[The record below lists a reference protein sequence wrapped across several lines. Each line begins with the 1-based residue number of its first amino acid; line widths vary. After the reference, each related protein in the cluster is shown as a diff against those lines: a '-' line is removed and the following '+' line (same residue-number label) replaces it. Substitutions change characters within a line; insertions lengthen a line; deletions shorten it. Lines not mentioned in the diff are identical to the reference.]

1 MRNLLAFLIKNN
13 LILIFIL
20 LMSVSIW
27 MYLNFNSYQRN
38 RLLQATTQITGSV
51 NNSVNNIT
59 TYLNLKQANIQLAE
73 ENAYLRSRMHQEAD
87 TSLTPLIAD
96 TATAFTFISAKVIS
110 NSVNRK
116 YNYFMIN
123 KGRAE
128 GIMQDQGVV
137 SSKGVVGIITEVSEH
152 YSSAISL
159 INLNCQISARLK
171 NTNEIGRLTWLGD
184 DYKTTS
190 LQDIPTHI
198 KVNKGDTVITSG
210 YSHIFQD
217 NLLIGTVD
225 SVSFQ
230 SGDHFY
236 NITIKL
242 AENFNALYH
251 VYTIN
256 NIHKDTIEN
265 LTRLNETHL
274 R

>member
-1 MRNLLAFLIKNN
+1 MHNLFAFLIKNN

-38 RLLQATTQITGSV
+38 RLLQGTTQITGGV
-51 NNSVNNIT
+51 NNSVHNIT
-59 TYLNLKQANIQLAE
+59 TYLHLKEANTQLAE
-73 ENAYLRSRMHQEAD
+73 ENAYLRSRMFQEFD
-87 TSLTPLIAD
+87 TTITPLIAD
-96 TATAFTFISAKVIS
+96 TSTNFTYISAKVIS

-116 YNYFMIN
+116 YNYFMLN

-128 GIMQDQGVV
+128 GIMEDQGVI

-171 NTNEIGRLTWLGD
+171 NTNEIGRLTWLGE

-198 KVNKGDTVITSG
+198 KVNKGDTVFTSG

-225 SVSFQ
+225 SVGFQ
-230 SGDHFY
+230 AGDHFY
-236 NITIKL
+236 NITIRL
-242 AENFNALYH
+242 SENFNALYH
-251 VYTIN
+251 VYAIDNIN
-256 NIHKDTIEN
+256 KDTIKK
-265 LTRLNETHL
+265 LTHLNEMHS